1 MPHADHTGHTG
12 RSGHIGRSGGADR
25 SDREAAAVAAL
36 SAPGAPFATVRTET
50 GSLVYADG
58 PRTLREFVEPTWA
71 YGDRPF
77 LLGAGPAAV
86 DPDPYTYTYTYTYGE
101 FFAAATALANH
112 FVDAYGLRPG
122 DRAALVMGD
131 RPAWQAAFWAAQLAG
146 LVAVPLDAGW
156 TEDLLAYALDDCAPR
171 VLLVDGERLPR
182 VRRWAARQGP
192 GAVRTVVGHH
202 RGELDAGAERY
213 EDLPAPD
220 RYAAPPDVEV
230 RAEDDATI
238 SYVPGPSGRPRGAVA
253 THLAQA
259 GAAMNARYLA
269 AVAALG
275 RGEIPGLGSV
285 PVTPLTSPFP
295 YAGTSARVYAAMAAG
310 GALRVPDGPPHDTG
324 SGSGAASGS
333 GSGSASG
340 AGSGSG
346 SGPGETFGL
355 TETCGDVLAGGRPT
369 PVTEVRIDEAG
380 ELWLRGQSLVRG
392 YWGEA
397 PLGEG
402 WFGTG
407 VPATLH
413 DGRVRT
419 GSPAP

>member
-1 MPHADHTGHTG
+1 MPNTGHY
-12 RSGHIGRSGGADR
+12 SGHISH
-25 SDREAAAVAAL
+25 SDRQAAAVAAL
-36 SAPGAPFATVRTET
+36 SAPGAPFATVRTEN

-77 LLGAGPAAV
+77 LLGAGSAAM
-86 DPDPYTYTYTYTYGE
+86 DPYPYTYGE
-101 FFAAATALANH
+101 FFAAATVLANH

-122 DRAALVMGD
+122 DRTALVMGD
-131 RPAWQAAFWAAQLAG
+131 RPAWQVAFWAAQLAG
-146 LVAVPLDAGW
+146 LVAVPLDAAW

-182 VRRWAARQGP
+182 VRRWAARREA
-192 GAVRTVVGHH
+192 GAVRTVVRHH
-202 RGELDAGAERY
+202 GGELDAGTERY

-220 RYAAPPDVEV
+220 RYAAPPDIEV

-253 THLAQA
+253 TQLAQA

-275 RGEIPGLGSV
+275 RGGIPGLGAV
-285 PVTPLTSPFP
+285 PVTPLTYPFSR
-295 YAGTSARVYAAMAAG
+295 AGTLTRVYAAMAAG
-310 GALRVPDGPPHDTG
+310 GALRVADGPPRDPG
-324 SGSGAASGS
+324 SGISPSGDGGGS
-333 GSGSASG
+333 ESESEPES
-340 AGSGSG
+340 
-346 SGPGETFGL
+346 EDTFGL

-397 PLGEG
+397 PAGEASAGEASAGEG
-402 WFGTG
+402 WFATG
-407 VPATLH
+407 VPATLR

>member
-1 MPHADHTGHTG
+1 MHTGQAGHAG
-12 RSGHIGRSGGADR
+12 RR
-25 SDREAAAVAAL
+25 VAAL
-36 SAPGAPFATVRTET
+36 SAPGAPFATVRTEN

-58 PRTLREFVEPTWA
+58 PRTLREFVEATWA

-77 LLGAGPAAV
+77 LLGAGSPRPATAEA
-86 DPDPYTYTYTYTYGE
+86 PYAADAPYTYGE

-122 DRAALVMGD
+122 DRAALAMGD
-131 RPAWQAAFWAAQLAG
+131 LPEWQTAFWAAQLAG
-146 LVAVPLDAGW
+146 LVAVPLDAAW
-156 TEDLLAYALDDCAPR
+156 TEDEIAYALDDCAPR

-182 VRRWAARQGP
+182 VRRWAARQGA
-192 GAVRTVVGHH
+192 GAVRTVVCRHG
-202 RGELDAGAERY
+202 GEVGGGTERY

-253 THLAQA
+253 TQLAQA

-269 AVAALG
+269 AVAALDS
-275 RGEIPGLGSV
+275 GEIPGLGPV
-285 PVTPLTSPFP
+285 PVTPLTYPFP
-295 YAGTSARVYAAMAAG
+295 RVEALTRVYAAMAAG
-310 GALRVPDGPPHDTG
+310 GALRVMDGPRRDDGSEVPG
-324 SGSGAASGS
+324 SGDSFGDSSGG
-333 GSGSASG
+333 
-340 AGSGSG
+340 
-346 SGPGETFGL
+346 TFGL
-355 TETCGDVLAGGRPT
+355 TETCGDVFSGGRPT

-392 YWGEA
+392 YWGQA
-397 PLGEG
+397 PAWEG

-407 VPATLH
+407 VPATLR